1 MEESRIDAAAFH
13 GRSNSDRLSIKL
25 QLQLENFAEMSC
37 STDAGT
43 SAKVTNL
50 QPALLFLSGLP
61 LQGNQ
66 IKQIP
71 TKYSQA
77 ESTKFLVLTV
87 VSILCIVAVLLASTV
102 VYCLRHRSHHKLK
115 EKLTNLGTDT
125 PGDATTTYQVGGAT
139 APSGLFIQTLGCFR
153 DSCWVVWSQTL

>member
-1 MEESRIDAAAFH
+1 
-13 GRSNSDRLSIKL
+13 
-25 QLQLENFAEMSC
+25 MSC

>member
-1 MEESRIDAAAFH
+1 MGEPFKDELLQKCRDGGKGYQLSTCPFAF
-13 GRSNSDRLSIKL
+13 
-25 QLQLENFAEMSC
+25 
-37 STDAGT
+37 
-43 SAKVTNL
+43 
-50 QPALLFLSGLP
+50 GLR

-66 IKQIP
+66 INQIP

-77 ESTKFLVLTV
+77 ESTKFLILTV

-125 PGDATTTYQVGGAT
+125 PGDATTTYQVGGAA
-139 APSGLFIQTLGCFR
+139 APSGLFAQSHGIFGLCGLRVCRRCKIQIEVLADFINLDNRCT
-153 DSCWVVWSQTL
+153 

>member
-1 MEESRIDAAAFH
+1 MRERRQRF
-13 GRSNSDRLSIKL
+13 
-25 QLQLENFAEMSC
+25 
-37 STDAGT
+37 
-43 SAKVTNL
+43 TNL
-50 QPALLFLSGLP
+50 QPALLSLSGLP

-87 VSILCIVAVLLASTV
+87 VSILCIVTVLLASTV

-139 APSGLFIQTLGCFR
+139 APSGLFTQTPRVFSGQLLGC
-153 DSCWVVWSQTL
+153 VVPNVVDVIKFESKHWPT

>member
-1 MEESRIDAAAFH
+1 MRERRQRF
-13 GRSNSDRLSIKL
+13 
-25 QLQLENFAEMSC
+25 
-37 STDAGT
+37 
-43 SAKVTNL
+43 TNL
-50 QPALLFLSGLP
+50 QPALLSLSGLP

-87 VSILCIVAVLLASTV
+87 VSILCIVTVLLASTV

-139 APSGLFIQTLGCFR
+139 APSGLFTQTPRVFSGQLLGC
-153 DSCWVVWSQTL
+153 VVSNVVDVIKFESKHWPT